1 MAGRLWYDQ
10 TIITQIEWNP
20 ALTDIP
26 NSTAPLAGE
35 EAPAQEYSV
44 DDELI
49 HIKRTTLNYVL
60 IGFSFFVIGLVI
72 GFLGYDRFASNNRA
86 ENEALLSAA
95 ASTFVASVPTSG
107 AAVPTARPTLDPNV
121 RYDIGPADNPA
132 IGPEDAPI
140 TMIEFAD
147 FRCGYCKRF
156 QDETL
161 APLLERYDGQ
171 IRFVYRDYPILS
183 PDSLTAALAAECADD
198 QGAFWE
204 FHDRV
209 YAEQNLARDVF
220 IQYATDMGLDVDTF
234 TTCLDEQVHLQ
245 EVMADY
251 DAGSSTPM
259 TGTPTFFIN
268 GRILIGAQP
277 LNSFINAIDAEL
289 ASLDESATTNS

>member
-1 MAGRLWYDQ
+1 MTD
-10 TIITQIEWNP
+10 TPVPTTPP
-20 ALTDIP
+20 AENEP
-26 NSTAPLAGE
+26 TA
-35 EAPAQEYSV
+35 QDYSV

-49 HIKRTTLNYVL
+49 HIKRTTVNYVL

-72 GFLGYDRFASNNRA
+72 GFLGYDRFAANNRT

-107 AAVPTARPTLDPNV
+107 AVAGPTARPTLDPSV
-121 RYDIGPADNPA
+121 RYDVVPAGNPA

-140 TMIEFAD
+140 TMIEFGD

-161 APLLERYDGQ
+161 TPLLERYEGQ

-209 YAEQNLARDVF
+209 YTEQNLARDVF

-234 TTCLDEQVHLQ
+234 TTCLDEQVHLE

-251 DAGSSTPM
+251 DAGTTTPM

-277 LNSFINAIDAEL
+277 IDTFINAIDAEL
-289 ASLDESATTNS
+289 ASLNESTTTTS

>member
-1 MAGRLWYDQ
+1 M
-10 TIITQIEWNP
+10 
-20 ALTDIP
+20 TDTP
-26 NSTAPLAGE
+26 
-35 EAPAQEYSV
+35 APATPPVENETTAQAQDYSV

-49 HIKRTTLNYVL
+49 HIKRTTINYVL

-72 GFLGYDRFASNNRA
+72 GFLGYDRFAANNRS

-107 AAVPTARPTLDPNV
+107 APAGPTPRPTLDPNT
-121 RYDIGPADNPA
+121 RYDVQPAGNPS

-147 FRCGYCKRF
+147 FRCGFCKRF

-161 APLLERYDGQ
+161 AALLERYEGQ
-171 IRFVYRDYPILS
+171 IHFVYRDYPILS

-209 YAEQNLARDVF
+209 YTDQNLARDAF
-220 IQYATDMGLDVDTF
+220 IQYATELELDVDTF

-251 DAGSSTPM
+251 DAGSATPM

-277 LNSFINAIDAEL
+277 LDSFINAIDEEL
-289 ASLDESATTNS
+289 ASLNESATTTS